1 MHYFKGLFEHTEN
14 PYPTEDEK
22 QLLMQQTNLNLKQVN
37 NWFINAR
44 RRILKPGGEGLNGD
58 ISPSMM
64 DEKHFGANLFSVSCR
79 FVHRTV
85 SDVVNH
91 NIIARMIIMP
101 RTHKSGFVV
110 MYIP

>member
-1 MHYFKGLFEHTEN
+1 MEKRRYIALFQLPCTYSSFYTGLFEHTEN

-22 QLLMQQTNLNLKQVN
+22 QILMQQTNLNLKQVN

-64 DEKHFGANLFSVSCR
+64 DEKHFGANLFSVS
-79 FVHRTV
+79 F
-85 SDVVNH
+85 
-91 NIIARMIIMP
+91 
-101 RTHKSGFVV
+101 GFVSELISEL
-110 MYIP
+110 YTYASN